1 MKTVYL
7 RAVNPNWAARS
18 IAVIAINETKV
29 QLNCGN
35 IMAICGPDN
44 HYQMGT
50 GVSICGGYNRHI
62 GFNPTHREFLV

>member
-7 RAVNPNWAARS
+7 RVVNPNWAVRS
-18 IAVIAINETKV
+18 IAVIAIDETKC

-62 GFNPTHREFLV
+62 GFNPVHREFLV